1 MRRVPRVPVMVA
13 TPLEKELAER
23 IAATDPRVE
32 LLFDPALLPPARYP
46 GDHAGDPEFRRDPDG
61 ESRWK
66 AMLDRAEVLFGIPGD
81 SAEALAELVGG
92 GPDSPVALRW
102 VHATSAG
109 AGEQVRRAGVGCE
122 DLERVAVTTS
132 SGVHAVPLAEFAI
145 LGLLA
150 IAKDL
155 PGLAAAQRAR
165 SWPTLRRPLREL
177 HGQTLVLVGLGNIGR
192 EVARLGKALGMR
204 TVGVRRSAAGGARG
218 TPRGSPGGSGPPP
231 FTDEVH
237 AADRLPELAGRADAM
252 VVSLPLTD
260 QTAGLLDRATIEL
273 LPPSCIFVNVGRG
286 GVVDEAALV
295 DALRERRI
303 AGAVL
308 DVFATEPLPP
318 DSPLWTL
325 PNVLVSPH
333 AAALSEHENQ
343 RIVELFVADL
353 RRFLAGEPLENRVE
367 PGVWY

>member
-1 MRRVPRVPVMVA
+1 VKHVQRVRVMIA

-23 IAATDPRVE
+23 VAAADPRVE
-32 LLFDPALLPPARYP
+32 LLFDPELLPPARYP
-46 GDHAGDPEFRRDPDG
+46 GDHAGDPEFRRDPDA
-61 ESRWK
+61 EARWR
-66 AMLDRAEVLFGIPGD
+66 AMLQRAEVLFGIPGD
-81 SAEALAELVGG
+81 SADALAVLLGDH
-92 GPDSPVALRW
+92 PALRW

-109 AGEQVRRAGVGCE
+109 AGEQVRRAGA
-122 DLERVAVTTS
+122 DRDALERVAVTTS

-150 IAKDL
+150 VAKDL
-155 PGLAAAQRAR
+155 PGLAAAQQAR
-165 SWPTLRRPLREL
+165 SWPTVRRPLREL
-177 HGQTLVLVGLGNIGR
+177 RGQTLVLVGLGDIGR

-204 TVGVRRSAAGGARG
+204 TIGVRRS
-218 TPRGSPGGSGPPP
+218 SGDPPP

-252 VVSLPLTD
+252 VVSLPLTE
-260 QTAGLLDRATIEL
+260 QTAGLLDRATIER

-295 DALRERRI
+295 DALRQRRI

-308 DVFATEPLPP
+308 DVFASEPLPP

-333 AAALSEHENQ
+333 GAALSEHENE
-343 RIVELFVADL
+343 RIVELFVANL
-353 RRFLAGEPLENRVE
+353 RRFLAGEPLANRVE